1 MFIGRQGIA
10 AHQKAINLTTNN
22 IANVNSIAFKKSSIG
37 FANSISDVTS
47 LGGAPTPSS
56 GGVNAKVF
64 GTGPLADSVS
74 TTFSQGSLRQ
84 VGNTANLALEGPG
97 FFVVSPN
104 NNVTDNV
111 SDDFLYTR
119 DGTFDIDADGNLVN
133 SSGQFIMGAVFYDG
147 NTSEMRSINN
157 PNYQSVTYLSDQTI
171 GSSINVS
178 TAPSFTTSTGIG
190 FPSINT
196 NAISE
201 LSVRSGLVD
210 SPIDIND
217 GTLTISQ
224 KNDLLEFSFTD
235 TSGKI
240 PAPDNVFSRTI
251 STSFGFDSK
260 SNTFVLR
267 NAAAK
272 EVQMRLRVKPEI
284 VSLGEVFTGFD
295 YDENSGVGSSLT
307 FDSAASSPETQV
319 GNSVTLDEDDL
330 PYITAA
336 DMQGLIAPIK
346 LPPIF
351 YSPDPQSELQL
362 SKYNIGQDGTV
373 SIESGSTTGRM
384 EIARILVGN
393 FTNYEGLIN
402 NGAGYYSPS
411 VNSGEAAIQVIGG
424 PSTNENLHLES
435 TQIISN
441 TLEYSNVDIAQEMT
455 KMIAYQRGLQGS
467 ARVVTVADE
476 LLQALMNL

>member
-37 FANSISDVTS
+37 FASGISDVSS
-47 LGGAPTPSS
+47 LGGAPTASS
-56 GGVNAKVF
+56 AGVNSKVF
-64 GTGPLADSVS
+64 GTGASADSVT
-74 TTFSQGSLRQ
+74 TTFSRGSLRQ
-84 VGNTANLALEGPG
+84 VGDTANLALQGRG
-97 FFVVSPN
+97 FFVVSPSA
-104 NNVTDNV
+104 NVADNAKTE
-111 SDDFLYTR
+111 FLYTR

-133 SSGQFIMGAVFYDG
+133 SAEQFIMGAVFYDG
-147 NTSEMRSINN
+147 NTSEMRSINSSD
-157 PNYQSVTYLSDQTI
+157 YKSVTYLSDQKI
-171 GSSINVS
+171 GSSIDVS
-178 TAPSFTTSTGIG
+178 TTPSFTTSTGIG

-201 LSVRSGLVD
+201 ISVRSGLVD
-210 SPIDIND
+210 SPVDIND
-217 GTLTISQ
+217 GTLTVTQ
-224 KNDLLEFSFTD
+224 KNDFFEFSFTD

-240 PAPDNVFSRTI
+240 PAPDNVFSKTI
-251 STSFGFDSK
+251 STGFGFDSK
-260 SNTFVLR
+260 SNTFVLK
-267 NAAAK
+267 NTLGK
-272 EVQMRLRVKPEI
+272 EVQVRLRVKPEI
-284 VSLGEVFTGFD
+284 VRLGEVFTGFD

-307 FDSAASSPETQV
+307 FDSAASSPKTQV

-330 PYITAA
+330 PYMTAA
-336 DMQGLIAPIK
+336 DMQGLIAPVK

-362 SKYNIGQDGTV
+362 SKYSIGQDGTV
-373 SIESGSTTGRM
+373 SIESGGTTGRM

-393 FTNYEGLIN
+393 FTNYDGLIN
-402 NGAGYYSPS
+402 NGACYYSPS
-411 VNSGEAAIQVIGG
+411 ANSGEAAIQVIGG
-424 PSTNENLHLES
+424 PSTNENLSLEA

>member
-10 AHQKAINLTTNN
+10 THQRAINLTTNN

-37 FANSISDVTS
+37 FASGISNVSS
-47 LGGAPTPSS
+47 LGGTATASS
-56 GGVNAKVF
+56 GGVNGKVF
-64 GTGPLADSVS
+64 GSGASVDSVS
-74 TTFSQGSLRQ
+74 TTFSQGSLKQ
-84 VGNTANLALEGPG
+84 VGDTANLALQGRG
-97 FFVVSPN
+97 FFVVSPTSN
-104 NNVTDNV
+104 ITDNTRNEFV
-111 SDDFLYTR
+111 YTR

-133 SSGQFIMGAVFYDG
+133 SAGQFVMGATFYNG
-147 NTSEMRSINN
+147 TTSEMKSINS
-157 PNYQSVTYLSDQTI
+157 PNYKSVTYLSDQTI
-171 GSSINVS
+171 GSSIDIS
-178 TAPSFTTSTGIG
+178 TTPSFTTSTGIG

-210 SPIDIND
+210 SPVDIND
-217 GTLTISQ
+217 GTLMISQ
-224 KNDLLEFSFTD
+224 KNDLFEFSFTD

-240 PAPDNVFSRTI
+240 AAPDNVFSKTI

-267 NAAAK
+267 NAAGK

-284 VSLGEVFTGFD
+284 VRLGEVFTGFN
-295 YDENSGVGSSLT
+295 YDENSRIGSSLT
-307 FDSAASSPETQV
+307 FDSAANSPETQV

-346 LPPIF
+346 LPPIL

-373 SIESGSTTGRM
+373 SIEGAGTTGRM
-384 EIARILVGN
+384 EIARLLVGN
-393 FTNYEGLIN
+393 FTNYDGLIN
-402 NGAGYYSPS
+402 NGAGYYSS
-411 VNSGEAAIQVIGG
+411 SANSGEAAIQVIGG

-441 TLEYSNVDIAQEMT
+441 TLEYSNVDLAQEMT
-455 KMIAYQRGLQGS
+455 KMIVYQRGLQGS

-476 LLQALMNL
+476 LLQALLNL

>member
-37 FANSISDVTS
+37 FASGISDVSS
-47 LGGAPTPSS
+47 LGGAPTASS
-56 GGVNAKVF
+56 GGVNSKVF
-64 GTGPLADSVS
+64 GSGASADSVS

-84 VGNTANLALEGPG
+84 VGDTANLALEGRG

-104 NNVTDNV
+104 NNVADNAGNE
-111 SDDFLYTR
+111 FTYTR

-133 SSGQFIMGAVFYDG
+133 SAGQFIMGAAFYDG
-147 NTSEMRSINN
+147 NTGEMKSINS
-157 PNYQSVTYLSDQTI
+157 PDYKSVTYLSDQTI
-171 GSSINVS
+171 GSSIDVS
-178 TAPSFTTSTGIG
+178 TTPSFTTSTGIG
-190 FPSINT
+190 FPSINS

-217 GTLTISQ
+217 GTLTVTQ

-240 PAPDNVFSRTI
+240 AAPDNVFSKTI

-267 NAAAK
+267 NTAGK

-295 YDENSGVGSSLT
+295 YDENSDVGSSLT
-307 FDSAASSPETQV
+307 FDSAANSPKTQV
-319 GNSVTLDEDDL
+319 GNSLTLDEDDL
-330 PYITAA
+330 PYMTATE
-336 DMQGLIAPIK
+336 MNGLIAPVK

-373 SIESGSTTGRM
+373 SIESSSTTGRM

-393 FTNYEGLIN
+393 FTNYDGLIN
-402 NGAGYYSPS
+402 NGSGYYSPS
-411 VNSGEAAIQVIGG
+411 ANSGEAAIQVIGG
-424 PSTNENLHLES
+424 PSTNENLSLEA

>member
-37 FANSISDVTS
+37 FASGISDVSS
-47 LGGAPTPSS
+47 LGGAPTATS
-56 GGVNAKVF
+56 GGVNSKVF
-64 GTGPLADSVS
+64 GSGASADFVS

-84 VGNTANLALEGPG
+84 VGDTANLALQGRG
-97 FFVVSPN
+97 FFVVSPTS
-104 NNVTDNV
+104 NVTDNARNEFV
-111 SDDFLYTR
+111 YTR

-133 SSGQFIMGAVFYDG
+133 SAGQFIMG
-147 NTSEMRSINN
+147 
-157 PNYQSVTYLSDQTI
+157 
-171 GSSINVS
+171 
-178 TAPSFTTSTGIG
+178 G

-201 LSVRSGLVD
+201 ISVRSGLVD
-210 SPIDIND
+210 SLIDIND
-217 GTLTISQ
+217 GTLTVTQ
-224 KNDLLEFSFTD
+224 KNDLMEFSFTD

-240 PAPDNVFSRTI
+240 AAPDNVFSKTI
-251 STSFGFDSK
+251 STSFRFDSK
-260 SNTFVLR
+260 SNTFVLK
-267 NAAAK
+267 NAAGK

-284 VSLGEVFTGFD
+284 VRLGEVFTGFD
-295 YDENSGVGSSLT
+295 YDENSGIGSSLT
-307 FDSAASSPETQV
+307 FDSAASSPKTQV
-319 GNSVTLDEDDL
+319 GNSITLDEDDL
-330 PYITAA
+330 PYMTAA

-351 YSPDPQSELQL
+351 YSPDPQSEIQL
-362 SKYNIGQDGTV
+362 FKYNIGQDGTV
-373 SIESGSTTGRM
+373 SIEGGGTTGGM

-393 FTNYEGLIN
+393 FTNYDGLIN

-411 VNSGEAAIQVIGG
+411 ANSGEAAIQVIGG
-424 PSTNENLHLES
+424 PSTNENLHLET
-435 TQIISN
+435 TQIVSN

-476 LLQALMNL
+476 LLQALLNL

>member
-37 FANSISDVTS
+37 FASGISNVSS
-47 LGGAPTPSS
+47 LGGAPTASS
-56 GGVNAKVF
+56 GGVNSKVF
-64 GTGPLADSVS
+64 GSGASADSVS
-74 TTFSQGSLRQ
+74 TIFSEGSLRP
-84 VGNTANLALEGPG
+84 VGDTTNLALQGRG
-97 FFVVSPN
+97 FFVVSPTS
-104 NNVTDNV
+104 NVTDNAKTE
-111 SDDFLYTR
+111 FLYTR

-133 SSGQFIMGAVFYDG
+133 SAGQFIMGAAFYDG
-147 NTSEMRSINN
+147 NTSEMRSINSSD
-157 PNYQSVTYLSDQTI
+157 YKSVTYLSDQKI
-171 GSSINVS
+171 GSSIDVS
-178 TAPSFTTSTGIG
+178 TTPSFTTSTGIG

-201 LSVRSGLVD
+201 ISVRSGLVD

-217 GTLTISQ
+217 GTLTVTQ

-240 PAPDNVFSRTI
+240 AAPDNVFSKTI

-267 NAAAK
+267 NTAGK

-284 VSLGEVFTGFD
+284 VRLGEVFTGFD

-307 FDSAASSPETQV
+307 FDSAANSPKTQV

-330 PYITAA
+330 PYMTAA

-351 YSPDPQSELQL
+351 YSPDPQSEIQL

-373 SIESGSTTGRM
+373 SIEGGGTTGRM

-393 FTNYEGLIN
+393 FTNYDGLIN
-402 NGAGYYSPS
+402 NGGGYYSPS
-411 VNSGEAAIQVIGG
+411 ANSGKPAHQVIGG
-424 PSTNENLHLES
+424 PSTNENLSLEA

-441 TLEYSNVDIAQEMT
+441 TLEYSNVDLAQEMT

>member
-10 AHQKAINLTTNN
+10 THQKAINLTTNN

-37 FANSISDVTS
+37 FASGIADVSS
-47 LGGAPTPSS
+47 LGGAPTASS
-56 GGVNAKVF
+56 GGVNSKVF
-64 GTGPLADSVS
+64 GSGASVDSIS
-74 TTFSQGSLRQ
+74 TTFSQGSLKQ
-84 VGNTANLALEGPG
+84 VGDAANLALQGRG
-97 FFVVSPN
+97 FFVVSPSA
-104 NNVTDNV
+104 NVTDNV
-111 SDDFLYTR
+111 KTEFLYTR

-133 SSGQFIMGAVFYDG
+133 SAGQFIMGAVFYDG
-147 NTSEMRSINN
+147 NTSEMRSINSSD
-157 PNYQSVTYLSDQTI
+157 YKSVTYLSDQKI
-171 GSSINVS
+171 GSSIDVS
-178 TAPSFTTSTGIG
+178 TTPSFTTSTGIG

-201 LSVRSGLVD
+201 ISVRSGLVD
-210 SPIDIND
+210 SPVDIND
-217 GTLTISQ
+217 GTLTVTQ
-224 KNDLLEFSFTD
+224 KNDLFEFSFTD

-240 PAPDNVFSRTI
+240 PAPDNVFSKTI
-251 STSFGFDSK
+251 STGFGFDSK
-260 SNTFVLR
+260 SNTFVLK
-267 NAAAK
+267 NTLGK
-272 EVQMRLRVKPEI
+272 EVQVRLRVKPEI
-284 VSLGEVFTGFD
+284 VRLTEVFTGFD

-307 FDSAASSPETQV
+307 FDSAASSPKTQV
-319 GNSVTLDEDDL
+319 GNSLTLDEDDL
-330 PYITAA
+330 PYMTAT

-373 SIESGSTTGRM
+373 SIEGGGTTGRM

-393 FTNYEGLIN
+393 FTNYDGLIN

-411 VNSGEAAIQVIGG
+411 ANSGEAAIQVIGG
-424 PSTNENLHLES
+424 PSTNENLSLEA